1 MLGKTLAESQRFAST
16 EVQERAVQTLANL
29 STSQATRVLL
39 LLEMLRC
46 RRSVGLGQ

>member
-29 STSQATRVLL
+29 STSQAILSSTRVRLH
-39 LLEMLRC
+39 
-46 RRSVGLGQ
+46 GP